1 MIIFTEQEKELL
13 NQIWAFLDA
22 NYSHHGKKIKNQ
34 FDRLE
39 RFGNVVA
46 EYPEIYPEQRIS
58 QGQGY
63 SLKEKLLMGGFT
75 TNKLYIPVRAVAN
88 HSFLLLKYD
97 SLFQLS
103 QIVQNITAFRTHLRS
118 SMFFIIC
125 ILMAEKVYCAC
136 LESVLFPQ
144 EAKELMV
151 DALIHL
157 WNSAPL
163 FVKERCFS
171 YLEQL
176 WRVRYS
182 SSPVFGTMDGNSEIL
197 KLSIEM
203 PCDWDIFM
211 KAASE
216 ETIQALQEFVFGLS
230 YEDIQRERER
240 LLRTGKLSIG
250 ADEFYKY
257 FGMVDLAY
265 KFIDAED
272 PRTFY
277 NFFIE
282 RRNKAARRKDLSE
295 EGPKRTIEEIFLEYF
310 SEHLGFR
317 PLEIRRELH

>member
-13 NQIWAFLDA
+13 NQIWAFLDT
-22 NYSHHGKKIKNQ
+22 NYSHRGEQIKKA
-34 FDRLE
+34 FERLE

-46 EYPEIYPEQRIS
+46 EYPEIYSEQRIS
-58 QGQGY
+58 QGY

-75 TNKLYIPVRAVAN
+75 TNKLYMPVRAVAS

-97 SLFQLS
+97 NLFQLS
-103 QIVQNITAFRTHLRS
+103 QIFQPITAFRTHLRS
-118 SMFFIIC
+118 NMFLIIC

-136 LESVLFPQ
+136 LESAWFPRK
-144 EAKELMV
+144 AKELIV
-151 DALIHL
+151 DALICL
-157 WNSAPL
+157 WNSAPQSAGDL
-163 FVKERCFS
+163 CFS
-171 YLEQL
+171 HLEQL
-176 WRVRYS
+176 WRARYS

-240 LLRTGKLSIG
+240 LLRTGKTSIG
-250 ADEFYKY
+250 TDEFYKY
-257 FGMVDLAY
+257 FGVVDLTY
-265 KFIDAED
+265 KFIDTED

-282 RRNKAARRKDLSE
+282 RRNKAARRKDLYE

-310 SEHLGFR
+310 SEYLGKSLQ
-317 PLEIRRELH
+317 PLETRREIH